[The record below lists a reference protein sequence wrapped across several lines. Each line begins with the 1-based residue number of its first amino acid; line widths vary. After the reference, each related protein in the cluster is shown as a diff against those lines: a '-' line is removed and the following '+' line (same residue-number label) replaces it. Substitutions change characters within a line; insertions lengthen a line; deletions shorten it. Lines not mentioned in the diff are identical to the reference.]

1 VDLHNLQSFLGLGV
15 LMVFAWTLS
24 TDRRRVNWRVI
35 GWGVGLQMA
44 LAFFIFRVPWGAR
57 LFLRVNDLAVQ
68 VLGAAGEGAK
78 FLFGR
83 LALPPFTEDPEL
95 GSSLGFFLAFQAL
108 PSIIFFSALMSIL
121 YYLNIMPRL
130 IRAFAWVF
138 TRLMRVSGAE
148 ALVAASNIFVGIE
161 SALTVRPHLA
171 RMTRSELCTVLSV
184 GMATVA
190 SNVLA
195 LYVAV
200 LQPQFPT
207 IAGHL
212 ISASLLSAPA
222 ALIMAK
228 LLLPEGEHP
237 ETLGRHIEPHYE
249 RDRSLFEAV
258 INGANNGLR
267 AVLGIAAVLVAVL
280 GLVAL
285 ANLCLGALGREVG
298 SWFGAE
304 WRWSLEGLAGWIFYP
319 FTLVMGVPIE
329 DAGRIA
335 TIVGE
340 RAIVTEVKAYK
351 DLALAIGEGLRH
363 ERSAVVAAY
372 ALCGFAH
379 VASMAI
385 FVGGISA
392 LAPERT
398 HALAK
403 VAFRALLAATLACL
417 MTACVAGTFYAEG
430 SILFSG

>member
-1 VDLHNLQSFLGLGV
+1 VDLHNLQSFLGLG
-15 LMVFAWTLS
+15 
-24 TDRRRVNWRVI
+24 DRRRVNWRVI
-35 GWGVGLQMA
+35 GWGLALQLV
-44 LAFFIFRVPWGAR
+44 LAFFIFRVAWGAR

-130 IRAFAWVF
+130 IRAFAWLF

-200 LQPQFPT
+200 LQQQFPT

-228 LLLPEGEHP
+228 LLLPEAEHP
-237 ETLGRHIEPHYE
+237 ETLGRRIAPHYE

-285 ANLCLGALGREVG
+285 VNLGLGALGREVG

-304 WRWSLEGLAGWIFYP
+304 WRWSLEGLAGWVFYP
-319 FTLVMGVPIE
+319 FTLVMGVPLE

-351 DLALAIGEGLRH
+351 DLAIAIGAGLRH
-363 ERSAVVAAY
+363 DRSAVIAAY